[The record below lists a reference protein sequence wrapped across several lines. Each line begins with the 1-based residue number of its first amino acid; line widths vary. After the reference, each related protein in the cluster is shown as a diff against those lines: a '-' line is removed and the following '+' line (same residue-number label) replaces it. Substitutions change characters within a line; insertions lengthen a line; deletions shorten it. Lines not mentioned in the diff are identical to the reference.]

1 MLYRFYKCSSITEQ
15 VAAQLT
21 FRDSKMEQQRGWT
34 TREALCETLRTRYSK
49 YLTYVSKEERT
60 GTKNGGG
67 RARQGGAVIRRSKEK
82 IVDIFTYVRCTY
94 VYVRNCLPVRSLSPL
109 GEVGRP
115 LGEQSRP
122 TASSRATCLARTSS
136 PGVSSLGWTSLRA
149 IVPRIALPISLSSLG
164 HYLACEIG

>member
-1 MLYRFYKCSSITEQ
+1 
-15 VAAQLT
+15 
-21 FRDSKMEQQRGWT
+21 MERQRGWT
-34 TREALCETLRTRYSK
+34 AREALCEACTRYSK
-49 YLTYVSKEERT
+49 YLTYVSKGEGT

-67 RARQGGAVIRRSKEK
+67 RVRQGGAVIRRKEK
-82 IVDIFTYVRCTY
+82 IVDIFTYVRRMY

-136 PGVSSLGWTSLRA
+136 PGVSSLDGRRCEPSFQGSPPDIPL
-149 IVPRIALPISLSSLG
+149 VPLG
-164 HYLACEIG
+164 HYLAYEIG